1 VAKRIEAGL
10 PAGRVRAHFAARIS
24 GMKAGKDGRMLEV
37 GMAAP
42 EARVAVRP
50 KEWAGLREL
59 IGGRPALLLFFPFA
73 FSSTCTEEM
82 CAIADDWSGWSGL
95 DGAVIGLSVDS
106 PYVNVKF
113 AESTNAT
120 FPIVSD
126 FNREAIRAYDV
137 VRPEL
142 NGLLEVAER
151 TAFVIGRD
159 GRIVYAWIGEHP
171 GVMPPLAEI
180 RDALTR
186 A

>member
-1 VAKRIEAGL
+1 
-10 PAGRVRAHFAARIS
+10 
-24 GMKAGKDGRMLEV
+24 
-37 GMAAP
+37 
-42 EARVAVRP
+42 
-50 KEWAGLREL
+50 
-59 IGGRPALLLFFPFA
+59 
-73 FSSTCTEEM
+73 M
-82 CAIADDWSGWSGL
+82 CAIADDWSGWSGF
-95 DGAVIGLSVDS
+95 DAAVIGLSVDS

-159 GRIVYAWIGEHP
+159 GRIVSAWIGEHP
-171 GVMPPLAEI
+171 GVMPPLDTI